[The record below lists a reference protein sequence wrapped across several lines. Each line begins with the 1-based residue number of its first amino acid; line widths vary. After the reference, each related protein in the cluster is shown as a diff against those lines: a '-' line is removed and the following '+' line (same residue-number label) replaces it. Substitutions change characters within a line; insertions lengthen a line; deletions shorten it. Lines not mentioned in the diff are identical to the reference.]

1 MGRSTWAGTV
11 CAVLRAMLFSFTFS
25 FLHQCCSHTIS
36 CSNHLRHGFNVFSFI
51 LFFFFNF
58 IFIILLLFMF
68 PFFRKIPNLK
78 FMSNYFLIS
87 FFLFLLFIQKFSSA
101 WWTLFKY
108 MMNSIEIHDE
118 HICNKRWTFLSISNE
133 YFLNTW
139 WTILKYTANRFD
151 IQNKYFWKTRWIV
164 LNINRHFK
172 IHDKH
177 IHDDRCLSYTMDM
190 WACTPPASRIA
201 QVRTHEFPM

>member
-1 MGRSTWAGTV
+1 MELPKKRTEVSQNHSTPHQGRSFLNAHENNTQTSVVAYCLVRVGKSEIQLLVSNIMCLLMGRSTWAGTV

-101 WWTLFKY
+101 
-108 MMNSIEIHDE
+108 
-118 HICNKRWTFLSISNE
+118 
-133 YFLNTW
+133 
-139 WTILKYTANRFD
+139 
-151 IQNKYFWKTRWIV
+151 
-164 LNINRHFK
+164 
-172 IHDKH
+172 
-177 IHDDRCLSYTMDM
+177 
-190 WACTPPASRIA
+190 
-201 QVRTHEFPM
+201 